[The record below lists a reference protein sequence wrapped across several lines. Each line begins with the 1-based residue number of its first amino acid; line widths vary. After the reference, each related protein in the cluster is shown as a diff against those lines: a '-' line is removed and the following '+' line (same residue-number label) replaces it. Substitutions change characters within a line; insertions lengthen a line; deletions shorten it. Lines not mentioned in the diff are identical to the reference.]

1 GLRGVAVLAVVLFH
15 CKVDYV
21 GRGFLGVDVFFVLS
35 GYFMA
40 RALNGKRV
48 DVRSAIEFYKRR
60 VKRLLPSFAL
70 ILLLVTFAIPW
81 FFIFDELEQTTTE
94 ISMSMPFSINI
105 KFASDAQDYWA

>member
-1 GLRGVAVLAVVLFH
+1 GLRGIAVIAVVLFH

-40 RALNGKRV
+40 RALHGKSV
-48 DVRSAIEFYKRR
+48 DIRTAVEFYKRR

-70 ILLLVTFAIPW
+70 LLLLVTLAIPW
-81 FFIFDELEQTTTE
+81 FFIFDEIEQTTSE
-94 ISMSMPFSINI
+94 ISMSMLFAINV
-105 KFASDAQDYWA
+105 KFANDANDYW